1 MGKTHLDRIVARG
14 EVLASQGRISELT
27 FCFTELMRS
36 DYIYLL
42 RCQCYLGLQI
52 NQPNTQISE

>member
-1 MGKTHLDRIVARG
+1 MGETHLDRIVARR

-36 DYIYLL
+36 DYIYYIFICSGVSATWVF
-42 RCQCYLGLQI
+42 R
-52 NQPNTQISE
+52 